1 MVLAVNIAVYLALA
15 LAIWQAARG
24 AVAALLLVGT
34 NLLSRAV
41 SLAGWPLPV
50 EQMVFLD
57 SMTILIIAGHAVYRG
72 YMMTREVIICALFL
86 LAWRFYTIPTL
97 GWERQDAEMVQFHVL
112 SGVVF
117 CQLMLTLPWR
127 TLIYKM
133 RKTLGF
139 AVGKAP
145 HRLERVAHA

>member
-15 LAIWQAARG
+15 LAIWQAGRG
-24 AVAALLLVGT
+24 GVAALVLVGT
-34 NLLSRAV
+34 NLLARAV
-41 SLAGWPLPV
+41 AIAGWPLPT

-57 SMTILIIAGHAVYRG
+57 VMTILIIAGHSVYRG
-72 YMMTREVIICALFL
+72 YFITREVIICALFL
-86 LAWRFYTIPTL
+86 LAWRFYVIPTK
-97 GWERQDAEMVQFHVL
+97 GWDREDAEAVQFYVL

-127 TLIYKM
+127 TLFYKV
-133 RKTLGF
+133 RKKLGF
-139 AVGKAP
+139 AVGRPP